1 LQKIFKTQDKQIAE
15 IEKLQ
20 KIRQREKNE
29 FEFKEQENV
38 KDFIEQQEKK
48 K

>member
-1 LQKIFKTQDKQIAE
+1 LKSCKKSGKEKKQ
-15 IEKLQ
+15 
-20 KIRQREKNE
+20 

-48 K
+48 QMMKEFTERMKKI